1 MDHLVPAA
9 PWLLAL
15 AGVVSGV
22 ACLAAGR
29 GVPWQARQMALLRSA
44 ALLAL
49 AFGGG
54 ETLPRLVIGVAL
66 LLSAMIGTIGVR
78 GSKSAPMCFHR
89 ALVSLVLAIC
99 LWDTVAGPAATSTSA
114 AAGPHDHGPAF
125 TGVLSVLG
133 IVGVVGVVLWTI
145 VSEHVLEP
153 VRGRRAQT
161 MLAVESWS
169 MAAGVAVLCLA
180 V

>member
-1 MDHLVPAA
+1 M
-9 PWLLAL
+9 AL
-15 AGVVSGV
+15 AGVISGV

-44 ALLAL
+44 SLLAL
-49 AFGGG
+49 AVAGG

-66 LLSAMIGTIGVR
+66 LLSAMVGTIGVR
-78 GSKSAPMCFHR
+78 GSRSAPMCFHR
-89 ALVSLVLAIC
+89 AVVSLVLAIC
-99 LWDTVAGPAATSTSA
+99 LWDTVAAQA
-114 AAGPHDHGPAF
+114 AAPASVPAGAHDHGLAF

-133 IVGVVGVVLWTI
+133 IVGVIGVVLWTI
-145 VSEHVLEP
+145 VSERVIEP
-153 VRGRRAQT
+153 SSDRRT
-161 MLAVESWS
+161 DTLLAVESWA